1 VRRVEIVG
9 DVRQALED
17 LPGVLRGARMNK
29 TAWTDAGHILD
40 SYRAQQVGTVVCVK
54 SFGAYDTQLGGVIMR
69 AGQSYLA
76 ADHPLVERYPENF
89 GPDPSD
95 WDVEGSDDDASIP
108 DVDLRSDSS
117 PPPDVS
123 GLLVCVH
130 AFEFEDPDTGY
141 LRGVRY
147 GFDYVEPDDW
157 LAEHYPE
164 NFVRVEYVVPSD
176 GIAGLPLR
184 DDDE

>member
-1 VRRVEIVG
+1 
-9 DVRQALED
+9 
-17 LPGVLRGARMNK
+17 MKNK
-29 TAWTDAGHILD
+29 TSLVDAGIILD

-54 SFGAYDTQLGGVIMR
+54 SFGCYDPDLGGVIMR

-76 ADHPLVERYPENF
+76 ADHPLVQRYPDNF
-89 GPDPSD
+89 ERDPVD
-95 WDVEGSDDDASIP
+95 WDAEGSDDDASIP

-117 PPPDVS
+117 LAPDVR
-123 GLLVCVH
+123 GLLVCIR

-157 LAEHYPE
+157 LALHFPE

-176 GIAGLPLR
+176 GIPHLPLR
-184 DDDE
+184 DDE

>member
-1 VRRVEIVG
+1 
-9 DVRQALED
+9 
-17 LPGVLRGARMNK
+17 MKNK
-29 TAWTDAGHILD
+29 TSLVDAGIILD

-54 SFGAYDTQLGGVIMR
+54 SFGAYDDQLGGVIMR

-76 ADHPLVERYPENF
+76 ADHPLVQRYPENF

-108 DVDLRSDSS
+108 DVGLRSDSS
-117 PPPDVS
+117 PAMDVS
-123 GLLVCVH
+123 GLLVCIH
-130 AFEFEDPDTGY
+130 GFEFRDPDTGY
-141 LRGVRY
+141 LRWVRY
-147 GFDYVEPDDW
+147 GVDYVEPDGW
-157 LAEHYPE
+157 LAEHFPE

-176 GIAGLPLR
+176 RIPHLPLR